1 VQGFSFQKNNFI
13 GGFFMPY
20 GSNGFS
26 PFVWIILVL
35 IVLQWFRVGSN
46 GFDGIGGPGGPGG
59 AIAPERGLLNNGGL
73 FIIAIFLLAACGCFK
88 TPIMPPISP
97 IRYSSC

>member
-1 VQGFSFQKNNFI
+1 
-13 GGFFMPY
+13 MPY

-46 GFDGIGGPGGPGG
+46 GFDGVGGPGG

-88 TPIMPPISP
+88 SSPIMPISP
-97 IRYSSC
+97 IRYSAC